1 MNQTFISSDCSDIG
15 EIKNSFAL
23 ATDDAEAAAVAIN
36 AGVDQDLCVSTYLH
50 GLPEAVTRG
59 LVSTKTLDASVA
71 NILRQKFAAGL
82 FEGSWKVNPS
92 KVAGKLDSYR
102 PLALEAARQGIT
114 LLTNT
119 NETLP
124 LAFAHKRIVVVGAL
138 ADNEG
143 AHVGSYTN
151 GGAAVVTTW
160 AAVEKECA
168 AAPGCTATKVDGA
181 APGSFDTSGL
191 QAAADA
197 VSLADVVIA
206 VVGDDLNTAGENH
219 DVDDLDLP
227 GAQLPMLYVSTHHHR
242 RAHDPA
248 IASNEPFLHTVLTY
262 MTESRVYVCGG
273 WGIADVHIPKHRVCV
288 LSGQHSLAAC
298 VFSFLYF
305 ADMRHSHLLYSKLL
319 FKAIAQSAAY
329 HGTPIIAVVISAQPK
344 TFGASLFNPVALGKP
359 NFLVTSG
366 MLNAVLAAWRPGE
379 EGGTAIVEI
388 VTGQYNPTGRL
399 SHTWPAKAGQVHS
412 VVANNYR
419 MPASSAGGSF
429 AFTTGPMLPLF
440 PFGWGL
446 SYASFKVGTPTA
458 TGPAAGQPVN
468 STQRFQVKV
477 NVSCTGPAGSQTMLQ
492 VYTKPNFQLVEQSQ
506 PVHRLLCWGAVV
518 FAQVRVRWAIETLCT
533 HSVFF

>member
-1 MNQTFISSDCSDIG
+1 
-15 EIKNSFAL
+15 
-23 ATDDAEAAAVAIN
+23 
-36 AGVDQDLCVSTYLH
+36 
-50 GLPEAVTRG
+50 
-59 LVSTKTLDASVA
+59 
-71 NILRQKFAAGL
+71 
-82 FEGSWKVNPS
+82 
-92 KVAGKLDSYR
+92 
-102 PLALEAARQGIT
+102 
-114 LLTNT
+114 
-119 NETLP
+119 
-124 LAFAHKRIVVVGAL
+124 VVGAL

-227 GAQLPMLYVSTHHHR
+227 GAQLPMLY
-242 RAHDPA
+242 
-248 IASNEPFLHTVLTY
+248 
-262 MTESRVYVCGG
+262 
-273 WGIADVHIPKHRVCV
+273 
-288 LSGQHSLAAC
+288 
-298 VFSFLYF
+298 
-305 ADMRHSHLLYSKLL
+305 
-319 FKAIAQSAAY
+319 AIAQSAAY

-492 VYTKPNFQLVEQSQ
+492 VYTKPNFQLVGQSQ

-518 FAQVRVRWAIETLCT
+518 FAQANGNETATLSCAVSDLGMWDLEVGDYVVKGGQYLVSVGLHASDKNAQVATIEVAESDLPEKGQ
-533 HSVFF
+533 SMRDRARKYAAVDL